1 MSTFAFRS
9 QPLKAVY
16 LLYFILST
24 LFIRLPFWA
33 LVASIPAWRP
43 RRSWSFIRSIQFLG
57 MKTLVKAF
65 FHFGFPLFPGHDPRD
80 VASSPTAVEETGFV
94 WVQPLVAEQIVGE
107 LEHMAEIN
115 GVIAM
120 PTSGYW
126 FGSVPKLEEITA
138 TDKVILHL
146 HSGGHVMGSAHS
158 KSGPAVPVSNGF
170 LQHYPRIKRIFSCSY
185 RLSSSFP
192 YPALNPFPAGLLDAL
207 AGYNYL
213 VHTLGYQPK
222 NIIISGDSAGGNLAI
237 GLVLYL
243 SKNTFPETL
252 ALPVPGAL
260 ILLSP
265 SVEWSLTHDGPNSSW
280 RRNQASDYGVPFF
293 ALGYSRRSLLGKL
306 PADTAITSPWIS
318 PGSRKLKPI
327 ENLFAGFPPTYILVG
342 EAEIACDSIRTFR
355 DRLCEDIG
363 KDKVRYNEVMD
374 ATHDILAMTWF
385 EPERTHALK
394 DIASWL
400 KTV

>member
-1 MSTFAFRS
+1 MFQGRE
-9 QPLKAVY
+9 Y
-16 LLYFILST
+16 
-24 LFIRLPFWA
+24 
-33 LVASIPAWRP
+33 
-43 RRSWSFIRSIQFLG
+43 QFLLSNG
-57 MKTLVKAF
+57 DPYGRESAIVRKLALLVSGKEKQE
-65 FHFGFPLFPGHDPRD
+65 HFVPPHELDGSCVDFATNDCLSLSNLDRGPGFEMRTFL
-80 VASSPTAVEETGFV
+80 T
-94 WVQPLVAEQIVGE
+94 
-107 LEHMAEIN
+107 
-115 GVIAM
+115 
-120 PTSGYW
+120 
-126 FGSVPKLEEITA
+126 
-138 TDKVILHL
+138 
-146 HSGGHVMGSAHS
+146 
-158 KSGPAVPVSNGF
+158 GPAIQDRVTASLSAYVGALEASPPVFPVSNGF
-170 LQHYPRIKRIFSCSY
+170 LQHYSRIKRIFSCSY

-222 NIIISGDSAGGNLAI
+222 NIIISGDSTGGNLAI

-260 ILLSP
+260 ILLLP

-293 ALGYSRRSLLGKL
+293 ALGYSHRSLLGKL

-327 ENLFAGFPPTYILVG
+327 ENLFVGFPPTYILVG

-385 EPERTHALK
+385 EPERSQALK
-394 DIASWL
+394 DITSWL
-400 KTV
+400 KKTV